1 MARDWNVISR
11 RETEIMKTKN
21 EYPKDSTKQ
30 ITLAEE
36 TESHDNMNEDQENEV
51 NISAYE
57 DDDSSHYSVGGDNG
71 W

>member
-1 MARDWNVISR
+1 
-11 RETEIMKTKN
+11 MKTKN

-30 ITLAEE
+30 NTLAES
-36 TESHDNMNEDQENEV
+36 TQSHEDMNEEQDNQA